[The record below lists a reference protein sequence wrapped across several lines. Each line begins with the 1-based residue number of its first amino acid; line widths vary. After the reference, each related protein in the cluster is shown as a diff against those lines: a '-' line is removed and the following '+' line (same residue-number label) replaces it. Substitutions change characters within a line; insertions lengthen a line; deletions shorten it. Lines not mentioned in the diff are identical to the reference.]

1 MDRVVL
7 PKSGLG
13 FLMAEERRSKT
24 IGMERRSG
32 AILKDSFGED
42 LVRPWEEAFESDLS
56 SGSGQEGETLISGVG
71 I

>member
-1 MDRVVL
+1 
-7 PKSGLG
+7 
-13 FLMAEERRSKT
+13 
-24 IGMERRSG
+24 MERRSG

-42 LVRPWEEAFESDLS
+42 LVRPWEEAFESDFR